1 MSLSRWQ
8 KLSERM
14 TAKVV
19 VLAEAVDADADTG
32 ETAGVAAGAVPADKV
47 LSLIFAQ

>member
-19 VLAEAVDADADTG
+19 LLAEAVDAG
-32 ETAGVAAGAVPADKV
+32 ETAVAAGAVPADMV
-47 LSLIFAQ
+47 LSLIFTQ

>member
-1 MSLSRWQ
+1 
-8 KLSERM
+8 M

-19 VLAEAVDADADTG
+19 LLAGAVDAG
-32 ETAGVAAGAVPADKV
+32 ETAGVAAGAVPADMV

>member
-8 KLSERM
+8 KLRERM

-19 VLAEAVDADADTG
+19 LLAEAVEIAD
-32 ETAGVAAGAVPADKV
+32 EAGAACAANVP
-47 LSLIFAQ
+47 SLIFTE

>member
-1 MSLSRWQ
+1 MSFSRWQ

-19 VLAEAVDADADTG
+19 LLAEAVDTEGAEAD
-32 ETAGVAAGAVPADKV
+32 VALAAPTPAAIV
-47 LSLIFAQ
+47 LSLMAVL

>member
-1 MSLSRWQ
+1 MSFSRWQ

-19 VLAEAVDADADTG
+19 LLAEAVEREGA
-32 ETAGVAAGAVPADKV
+32 AAGAAPAAPTPAAMV
-47 LSLIFAQ
+47 LSLMALV

>member
-19 VLAEAVDADADTG
+19 LLAEAVDAG
-32 ETAGVAAGAVPADKV
+32 ETGGVAAGAVPADKV
-47 LSLIFAQ
+47 LSLILTQ